1 MEEFAHFNKF
11 TKEAK
16 RALIV
21 AQEKAKESNLN
32 YVGTEHLLIGILAQE
47 NSLGASIL
55 LNFGVSL
62 DNVYLVLKTVGR
74 SGSTIKTD
82 EDLGGLSGFA
92 KEVIEQA
99 VKSAHEFGHSFVG
112 TEHLLHALVSQDN
125 TAATVI
131 LENMKVSPADIK
143 EQILEIFERAKQ
155 YPGQDS
161 NVASSTMPPK
171 NSQMMNPAGI
181 YYLH

>member
-16 RALIV
+16 KALIV
-21 AQEKAKESNLN
+21 AQEKAREAKLN
-32 YVGTEHLLIGILAQE
+32 YVGTEHVLIGVLAQE

-74 SGSTIKTD
+74 SGSMAKAGTD
-82 EDLGGLSGFA
+82 PGGLSGFA

-112 TEHLLHALVSQDN
+112 TEHILHALVSQDN

-131 LENMKVSPADIK
+131 LENMKVSPADVK

-155 YPGQDS
+155 YPNQEGG
-161 NVASSTMPPK
+161 VASSTIPPK
-171 NSQMMNPAGI
+171 N
-181 YYLH
+181 